1 MTDPLDHHRRQA
13 KRLKKACKAGD
24 AHAIARVQTVLGEAP
39 AVTHSAALHVIAR
52 EAGHDSWPKMKF
64 SLETATMQRGARAEQ
79 LKLAL
84 FQGADWRVAQLL
96 TDTPD
101 LADDRFGL
109 LCALYRVDA
118 VRAWLDR
125 DPGVVHQALQG
136 PRRPILHL
144 AFSRHIHAHP
154 ELERDMIAVAEAL
167 LAAGAD
173 VNDGYPL
180 EPGSPHQLSALYGAT
195 GHADNMILAQWLLDH
210 GADPNDGESLYH
222 ATELGHHKGLQML
235 LAAGADPRGT
245 NALLRALDFND
256 HEAVRMLL
264 DHGAQ
269 VEEFNDDPVG
279 GEEPW
284 VMPAL
289 HQAARRMC
297 DGPVVDLL
305 LDHGADRD
313 RLYKGYSAYGFAR
326 VFGNTTLAR
335 AIEATGS
342 APHLTQAEQL
352 LAQAAD
358 GVLPPGASL
367 DAASLPD
374 EYRIL
379 IRSILH
385 LPGKLDHVKR
395 LVALGLN
402 PDTPDREGLTALQ
415 VAGWEGLRDMM
426 RYLLTL
432 SPDLGH
438 LNGYGGGLVST
449 ILHGADNHP
458 HRGNRDH
465 ATCLT
470 YALGAGAPLG
480 RNLIEASSDP
490 ALTRIMEDW
499 AATHPDQVTEKAP

>member
-1 MTDPLDHHRRQA
+1 MTYPLDHHRRQA
-13 KRLKKACKAGD
+13 KQLKKAFKASD
-24 AHAIARVQTVLGEAP
+24 AGAIARAQTVLGETP
-39 AVTHSAALHVIAR
+39 VLTHSAALHVIAR
-52 EAGHDSWPKMKF
+52 EAGYDSWPKMKY
-64 SLETATMQRGARAEQ
+64 SIETATMQRDARAQQ

-96 TDTPD
+96 SHTPD
-101 LADDRFGL
+101 LANDAFGL
-109 LCALYRVDA
+109 LCALYRIDA
-118 VRAWLDR
+118 VRDWLDR
-125 DPGVVHQALQG
+125 DPGIVDQVLQG
-136 PRRPILHL
+136 PRRPMLHL
-144 AFSRHIHAHP
+144 AFSRYFQSRP
-154 ELERDMIAVAEAL
+154 DLERDMIAVAEAL

-173 VNDGYPL
+173 VNDGYPS
-180 EPGSPHQLSALYGAT
+180 EPGSPHQLSALYGAI

-222 ATELGHHKGLQML
+222 ATELGHHTGLQML
-235 LAAGADPRGT
+235 LAAGAEPRGT

-256 HEAVRMLL
+256 PEAVRLLL

-305 LDHGADRD
+305 LAHGGDPS

-326 VFGNTTLAR
+326 VFGNSTLAR
-335 AIEATGS
+335 AIEATGK
-342 APHLTQAEQL
+342 APQLTQAEQL

-358 GVLPPGASL
+358 GTLLPGASV

-374 EYRIL
+374 EYRTL

-402 PDTPDREGLTALQ
+402 PEAPDREGLTALQ
-415 VAGWEGLRDMM
+415 VAGWEGLPDMM
-426 RYLLTL
+426 IYLLTL

-438 LNGYGGGLVST
+438 VNGYGGGLVST
-449 ILHGADNHP
+449 ILHGADNNP
-458 HRGNRDH
+458 HRDIRDH
-465 ATCLT
+465 ATCLSH
-470 YALGAGAPLG
+470 ALAACAPLG
-480 RNLIEASSDP
+480 RNLIEASGDP
-490 ALTRIMEDW
+490 ELTRIMEEW
-499 AATHPDQVTEKAP
+499 AEAHPDQVTENVP